1 MDELIDRIV
10 LRTGLPRNQ
19 AMQAANVTID
29 WLKSKLPASMSGQI
43 EGAIAG
49 AQTSEVAGKIERG
62 LS

>member
-10 LRTGLPRNQ
+10 LKTGLPRNQ

-29 WLKSKLPASMSGQI
+29 WLKSKLPASMSSQI

-49 AQTSEVAGKIERG
+49 AKASEVAGKIERG